1 MKQKNSTSIIKLVVG
16 KQAMENRYEIGA
28 HWPQTGWIEPNF
40 SKKKTNQTKN
50 KRPKSRTTCELLK
63 VKTMDNPSKIIEG
76 SVEYSL
82 GKFDGK
88 SVVYD
93 FPKIL
98 IYLNAKGKLLFGK
111 KFKIYDEDKDILL
124 KLCSYFIKDKENC
137 ASYDID
143 IDKGILLSGP
153 VGCGKTSLMK
163 LLRHIVPLQRPYEM
177 IPCRNVTFGFNHL
190 GFKTVEEYG
199 NTKFY
204 CFDDLGVEPAGRFYG
219 KDLNVM
225 GEVLL
230 SRYELYLDT
239 KHKIKTH
246 ATTNLN
252 AEELEERYGNRVRS
266 RMRELFN
273 LVAFDKGA
281 GDKRK

>member
-1 MKQKNSTSIIKLVVG
+1 
-16 KQAMENRYEIGA
+16 
-28 HWPQTGWIEPNF
+28 
-40 SKKKTNQTKN
+40 
-50 KRPKSRTTCELLK
+50 
-63 VKTMDNPSKIIEG
+63 MDNPSKIIEG

-82 GKFDGK
+82 GTFDGK
-88 SVVYD
+88 NVCYD
-93 FPKIL
+93 FSKIL
-98 IYLNAKGKLLFGK
+98 IYLDVKGKLLFGK
-111 KFKIYDEDKDILL
+111 KFRIYDEDRKTLL
-124 KLCSYFIKDKENC
+124 KLCSYFTRDKKNC
-137 ASYDID
+137 SKYDLD
-143 IDKGILLSGP
+143 INKGLLLSGP

-177 IPCRNVTFGFNHL
+177 IPCRNVTFSFNHL
-190 GFKTVEEYG
+190 GFKTVQEYG
-199 NTKFY
+199 NSKFF

-230 SRYELYLDT
+230 SRYDLYLKT
-239 KHKIKTH
+239 KRAIKTH

-273 LVAFDKGA
+273 LIAFDKDA
-281 GDKRK
+281 GDKRD